1 MKNVS
6 DTSWAGGS
14 IPGVVYKIEN
24 GK

>member
-1 MKNVS
+1 MVNVS
-6 DTSWAGGS
+6 DISWAGGN